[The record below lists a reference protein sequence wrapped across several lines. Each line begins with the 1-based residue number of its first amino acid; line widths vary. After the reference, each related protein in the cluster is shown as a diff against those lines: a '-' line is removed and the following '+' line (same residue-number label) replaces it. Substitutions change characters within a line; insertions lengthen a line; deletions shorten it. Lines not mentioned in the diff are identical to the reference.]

1 MDVSCHVNG
10 HSSAFLSVISSRS
23 CCSRLFPNFFFQH
36 GKAICNLLKHF
47 VEAYGAPLMAL
58 RSIAVCS
65 HSYSYLVSRSLSRQL
80 KCSRGSAIKLFV
92 VISSLLVPTFHRQP
106 RTAKVLFRLT
116 CRQSKWTVICLAH
129 LALIGHASQKIECK
143 TPFESLRT
151 NIFAC
156 AGVVFE

>member
-58 RSIAVCS
+58 RCIAICS
-65 HSYSYLVSRSLSRQL
+65 HFYRHLVSAMMVRRL
-80 KCSRGSAIKLFV
+80 KCSQGSAIKLFAA
-92 VISSLLVPTFHRQP
+92 INFLLVPTFHRQS

-129 LALIGHASQKIECK
+129 LVLSSHASQKIECK
-143 TPFESLRT
+143 TPFEPLRT
-151 NIFAC
+151 NIFAY
-156 AGVVFE
+156 ASVVFE